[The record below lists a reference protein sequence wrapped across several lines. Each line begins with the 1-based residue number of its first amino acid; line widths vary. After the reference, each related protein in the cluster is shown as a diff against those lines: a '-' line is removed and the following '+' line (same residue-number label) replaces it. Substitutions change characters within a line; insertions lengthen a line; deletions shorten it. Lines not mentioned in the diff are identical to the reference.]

1 MNGLIFIQLFFK
13 KKINCW
19 PRGLPLNEINN
30 NKIEFK
36 NLKKNNFYLQQG
48 VCEGNPDVDAIF
60 RLINKRININ
70 FKKNLNINVKKS
82 LVTLNSQNTIWFR
95 KIFPLLYLP
104 VTCHYEMYRYL
115 EGFNYPKNF
124 TK

>member
-36 NLKKNNFYLQQG
+36 NLKKI
-48 VCEGNPDVDAIF
+48 IF
-60 RLINKRININ
+60 IYNRV
-70 FKKNLNINVKKS
+70 FVKETQM
-82 LVTLNSQNTIWFR
+82 LMQYFD
-95 KIFPLLYLP
+95 
-104 VTCHYEMYRYL
+104 
-115 EGFNYPKNF
+115 
-124 TK
+124 